1 MRRIKIILLNLTRVK
16 SSEGTSGLCLIKCCS
31 CCLICLE
38 KFMKYINS
46 NAYTIIAIEGLS
58 FCQSAQ
64 KSFLIVMENALRIIA
79 INSVGDFMLFLS
91 KISVTTTTLLL
102 AVVWLQVPIDN
113 VKIKKKIYFVYL
125 VYTLLIHKVRT
136 A

>member
-1 MRRIKIILLNLTRVK
+1 
-16 SSEGTSGLCLIKCCS
+16 
-31 CCLICLE
+31 
-38 KFMKYINS
+38 MKYINS

-102 AVVWLQVPIDN
+102 AVIWLQVPVDN
-113 VKIKKKIYFVYL
+113 VIIHEKIVFYFC
-125 VYTLLIHKVRT
+125 
-136 A
+136 

>member
-1 MRRIKIILLNLTRVK
+1 MSRVK
-16 SSEGTSGLCLIKCCS
+16 SSEGTTGLCLIKCCS

-102 AVVWLQVPIDN
+102 AVIWLQVPIDN
-113 VKIKKKIYFVYL
+113 VIIQNKIVFIFVDL
-125 VYTLLIHKVRT
+125 NFR
-136 A
+136 